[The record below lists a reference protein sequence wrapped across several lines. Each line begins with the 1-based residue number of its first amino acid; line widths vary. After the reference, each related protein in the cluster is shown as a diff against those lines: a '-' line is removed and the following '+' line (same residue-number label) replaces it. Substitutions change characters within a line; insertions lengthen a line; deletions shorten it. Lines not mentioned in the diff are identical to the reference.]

1 MRKYT
6 ISKEK
11 NENFKRHNDHKD
23 GRIHYQVYLQEDR
36 PPQPKE
42 VDEIEY

>member
-1 MRKYT
+1 MPKYKVSRKQ
-6 ISKEK
+6 E
-11 NENFKRHNDHKD
+11 NNFKKNQDHR

-42 VDEIEY
+42 EEEIEY